1 MKLKWRVYTGFVTS
15 IQMTKDAIFV
25 GSDDAVL
32 YAISPLTGKVLWNF
46 RTEKGVVNSAL
57 GDLDG
62 DGKIEV
68 VVGDSAGYIY
78 CLNDSGTQK
87 WKFKTEIKKDSL
99 VGIFSTAIK
108 DMDDD
113 GKLEAIAIA
122 VEAVLGSEKAYGYI
136 YCLSDL
142 GILKWKFKTE
152 AFLSSLA
159 IGDIDS
165 DGESE
170 VVVGG
175 SASEGGETYGYVY
188 CLSNL
193 GILKWRFKADVDVV
207 LSSPVIGDVDGDGE
221 LEIVVG
227 GFVLEEGKTY
237 GGYVY
242 CLSNWGILKWKFKAD
257 TDIFLSSPAIGDI
270 DDDGESDVVVE
281 GIVYTEERIERY
293 VYCLSNPGILKWES
307 RIWEVRKEEMS
318 EEEKGFLGF
327 ALIFLPSLPF
337 RPFPAIGDID
347 GDGKLDVVGK
357 GYTLSDSG
365 ALKWKFETG
374 SEASKIFSP
383 FPSAIG
389 DMDGDGKLEVVFAG
403 SDEHLYAFDAPGA
416 GRVVW
421 AKAHGD
427 SWNTGQFEDALSY
440 GEYAASGFPGIWT
453 PGFGKVST
461 GTPWDVNGDGKVDI
475 FDLALV
481 GQNFEKKTK
490 EADVNGDGVVDIFD
504 LVLVGQRFGEKYK

>member
-1 MKLKWRVYTGFVTS
+1 
-15 IQMTKDAIFV
+15 
-25 GSDDAVL
+25 
-32 YAISPLTGKVLWNF
+32 
-46 RTEKGVVNSAL
+46 
-57 GDLDG
+57 
-62 DGKIEV
+62 
-68 VVGDSAGYIY
+68 
-78 CLNDSGTQK
+78 
-87 WKFKTEIKKDSL
+87 
-99 VGIFSTAIK
+99 
-108 DMDDD
+108 
-113 GKLEAIAIA
+113 
-122 VEAVLGSEKAYGYI
+122 
-136 YCLSDL
+136 
-142 GILKWKFKTE
+142 
-152 AFLSSLA
+152 
-159 IGDIDS
+159 
-165 DGESE
+165 
-170 VVVGG
+170 
-175 SASEGGETYGYVY
+175 
-188 CLSNL
+188 
-193 GILKWRFKADVDVV
+193 
-207 LSSPVIGDVDGDGE
+207 
-221 LEIVVG
+221 
-227 GFVLEEGKTY
+227 
-237 GGYVY
+237 
-242 CLSNWGILKWKFKAD
+242 LSNWGILKWKFSYAG
-257 TDIFLSSPAIGDI
+257 FFSSSLAIGDI
-270 DDDGESDVVVE
+270 DDDGESEIVVE
-281 GIVYTEERIERY
+281 GIIMGAEEEMVRMRY
-293 VYCLSNPGILKWES
+293 VYCLSNAGILKWES
-307 RIWEVRKEEMS
+307 MIWKEELKEMS
-318 EEEKGFLGF
+318 EEEFAFLF
-327 ALIFLPSLPF
+327 LIIGSPPLSPT
-337 RPFPAIGDID
+337 IGDID